1 MSQQNRE
8 HQGKHTKSLQA
19 SAQEEPAMM
28 TVVRTAQEKC
38 VNESDRAARTS
49 AAQHGNALANEMLA
63 SAT

>member
-1 MSQQNRE
+1 MSYQNQKRE
-8 HQGKHTKSLQA
+8 EKHWKSLQA
-19 SAQEEPAMM
+19 SAQEERAMM

-49 AAQHGNALANEMLA
+49 AAQHGNALVNEMLA